1 MVIPVEVTAY
11 YLMFKGTELAIGF
24 FSDISERKRVESLRE
39 DVERMVRHDLRSPT
53 IAVQT
58 LFKIF
63 DKADNLTDDQ
73 QELLESVMKA
83 SRRMLNIIDMS
94 RALFK
99 MEAGT
104 YKMRPETLDL
114 LSIMDSVIKD
124 ISPLLRFRKIDVG
137 VNVEGEPIEAE
148 SVFMIQSE
156 GMLCY
161 ALLANLIKNAAEA
174 SPEGGMVTVNM
185 STADEHVITV
195 HNEGVVPDSI
205 RKTFFDKYVT
215 SGKDQGTGLGTY
227 TARLITLTLG
237 GKIHFSSSEGEGT
250 TLLVS
255 LPGKSETDS

>member
-1 MVIPVEVTAY
+1 MLGFTRGELRRKIVPEVVPGISRERWPKFWERLKYNQMLIFEQTVRRRDGMVIPVEVTAY

-124 ISPLLRFRKIDVG
+124 ISPFCVSGRLTWALTWKVSRLRPRV
-137 VNVEGEPIEAE
+137 
-148 SVFMIQSE
+148 
-156 GMLCY
+156 
-161 ALLANLIKNAAEA
+161 
-174 SPEGGMVTVNM
+174 
-185 STADEHVITV
+185 
-195 HNEGVVPDSI
+195 
-205 RKTFFDKYVT
+205 
-215 SGKDQGTGLGTY
+215 
-227 TARLITLTLG
+227 
-237 GKIHFSSSEGEGT
+237 SS
-250 TLLVS
+250 
-255 LPGKSETDS
+255 